1 MEKYTIKVNIK
12 DSRLKTQ
19 VDYAINA
26 TFALY
31 RNSLQFGV
39 LPVVDE
45 QNVFHLAYSD
55 EKKIKKWIELF
66 IKSVTEYINEHF
78 SDANLQCSVKENV
91 ITFKRKENVGKTEKL
106 NGWKKSS

>member
-1 MEKYTIKVNIK
+1 MGTNEQWTIKVNVAK
-12 DSRLKTQ
+12 DSILKAQ

-55 EKKIKKWIELF
+55 DKKTKKWIELF
-66 IKSVTEYINEHF
+66 AKSITEYINEHF
-78 SDANLQCSVKENV
+78 PDAHLQCSIKENV
-91 ITFKRKENVGKTEKL
+91 ITFKRKENVGKTEEL
-106 NGWKKSS
+106 NG

>member
-1 MEKYTIKVNIK
+1 MGTDEQWTIKVNIK

-31 RNSLQFGV
+31 RSTLQFGV
-39 LPVVDE
+39 LPVVDK

-55 EKKIKKWIELF
+55 EKKTKKWIELF

-78 SDANLQCSVKENV
+78 SNAQLQCSVKENI
-91 ITFKRKENVGKTEKL
+91 ITFKRKENVRKTEKL
-106 NGWKKSS
+106 NG